1 MIKILIRDHQ
11 KIRDLALSG
20 VKCPGCG
27 KIISLRSVTIGH
39 LFAEYTVASCPIES
53 CGCKIIFNGNRGDLT
68 IDYDVYIESRSRR
81 NVAAAGSSGKII
93 LANIPPQD
101 IHCGQLRI
109 PVVAGILCSSDLP
122 HHFETTIDREGEK
135 ARFDI
140 VFEVANYN
148 ILHELISASFD
159 QKTKEC
165 TPETPEPTNEI
176 VNERKCVELK
186 NKINLFGTKMELG
199 LSKDPNLVC
208 TMLGVAVKTDDG
220 NLHIYDRE
228 KKKIVN
234 TGDVELGNLP
244 IFLVPDTAVKVG
256 DVIKRDD
263 GNYCFVE
270 KVCDGGRIETVAPK
284 EGEVRTLVPVENLLG
299 WKLYTKV
306 ICPLHSFAG
315 GDGIKSLFGDGDDIG
330 KLLMLALVSGG
341 FASDAE
347 NGGQSA
353 QEEELPF
360 DMQGMAKLMPLM
372 LLSKGGM
379 LGEGFG
385 TAENSV
391 LDADLWKMLALSSMV
406 NPSGNGANI
415 FSNNGNMLGMLLV
428 AKAIAKDNGQT
439 ANSTVTPAEKHV
451 CDPATAAQSATLVN
465 TTAEEHEEEPE
476 SV

>member
-1 MIKILIRDHQ
+1 MIKILDRNYQ
-11 KIRDLALSG
+11 KICDLVLYG
-20 VKCPGCG
+20 IRCPGCG
-27 KIISLRSVTIGH
+27 QFIQHSVVTIGS
-39 LFAEYTVASCPIES
+39 LFTTYTEFSCTVGS
-53 CGCKIIFNGNRGDLT
+53 CGCKIVFNGNKDDLS
-68 IDYDVYIESRSRR
+68 IGYSVYIESCR
-81 NVAAAGSSGKII
+81 NRKAAAKSSGKITLAELLCDIGCGELRVPVAADI
-93 LANIPPQD
+93 L
-101 IHCGQLRI
+101 HRGE
-109 PVVAGILCSSDLP
+109 LP
-122 HHFETTIDREGEK
+122 DYFEETIDIEGEE

-140 VFEVANYN
+140 VFEIDNCEM
-148 ILHELISASFD
+148 LHELESASFN
-159 QKTKEC
+159 QKTEEC
-165 TPETPEPTNEI
+165 TPETSESTSKS
-176 VNERKCVELK
+176 VNERKCVDLK

-208 TMLGVAVKTDDG
+208 TMLGVAVRTEDG
-220 NLHIYDRE
+220 NLHIYDKE

-234 TGDVELGNLP
+234 TGDVELGNFP
-244 IFLVPDTAVKVG
+244 IFLVPDTAIKVG

-263 GNYCFVE
+263 SNYCFVE

-315 GDGIKSLFGDGDDIG
+315 GDGIKSLLGDGDDIG

-347 NGGQSA
+347 NTGRVT

-372 LLSKGGM
+372 LLSKSGM
-379 LGEGFG
+379 FGEGFG

-391 LDADLWKMLALSSMV
+391 LDADLCKMLALSSMV

-415 FSNNGNMLGMLLV
+415 FSNNGNMLGMLFV
-428 AKAIAKDNGQT
+428 AKAIAKNNGQT
-439 ANSTVTPAEKHV
+439 VNSTVAPAEKHV
-451 CDPATAAQSATLVN
+451 CDPATAAQPATLVN
-465 TTAEEHEEEPE
+465 TTAKEHEEDSE

>member
-1 MIKILIRDHQ
+1 MYRH
-11 KIRDLALSG
+11 
-20 VKCPGCG
+20 
-27 KIISLRSVTIGH
+27 
-39 LFAEYTVASCPIES
+39 
-53 CGCKIIFNGNRGDLT
+53 
-68 IDYDVYIESRSRR
+68 
-81 NVAAAGSSGKII
+81 
-93 LANIPPQD
+93 
-101 IHCGQLRI
+101 
-109 PVVAGILCSSDLP
+109 
-122 HHFETTIDREGEK
+122 
-135 ARFDI
+135 
-140 VFEVANYN
+140 
-148 ILHELISASFD
+148 
-159 QKTKEC
+159 
-165 TPETPEPTNEI
+165 
-176 VNERKCVELK
+176 
-186 NKINLFGTKMELG
+186 
-199 LSKDPNLVC
+199 
-208 TMLGVAVKTDDG
+208 
-220 NLHIYDRE
+220 
-228 KKKIVN
+228 
-234 TGDVELGNLP
+234 
-244 IFLVPDTAVKVG
+244 
-256 DVIKRDD
+256 
-263 GNYCFVE
+263 
-270 KVCDGGRIETVAPK
+270 
-284 EGEVRTLVPVENLLG
+284 
-299 WKLYTKV
+299 
-306 ICPLHSFAG
+306 